1 MATLKPNTT
10 YTVNGVLV
18 NEKIIPDDMI
28 WTNHAKATAAGF
40 GVGSPYKKNQR
51 LCGNSGKV
59 KWITIHNTDDLPGV
73 EDDGEQYTR
82 ATYNENMGSVRVH
95 YYVDDKCAW
104 QNLRAGT
111 GMSVNDPEDTAEVSW
126 HAGDGSVS
134 DGGNMTS
141 LSIEIIMDGVS
152 ASDESAKDNGARLAA
167 WLLRKHGL
175 TIDEL
180 VTHTYW
186 VHKICGNSISSRDDQ
201 CVTPIGGQKWCPKYI
216 FADNNLGNALKN
228 WMAFKSLVK
237 KYYDGEQT
245 PKTSNNVCSDSE
257 DVQFKNGDL
266 VSISD
271 DAVYYS
277 GQAMPDW
284 VKAQNWYI
292 CDVSGDRA
300 VINENENGTNA
311 ICSPVNIKYL
321 SIVNKS
327 TGTASREFTPYLVK
341 LTSKDIPIFSG
352 AGTYYTCTGHIT
364 DMGVYTIVKEAYGSG
379 AHMWGK
385 LKSGAGWIPL
395 DFSKRI

>member
-1 MATLKPNTT
+1 MAILIPNTT
-10 YTVNGVLV
+10 YTINGVLV
-18 NEKIIPDDMI
+18 NEKIIPDNMI
-28 WTNHAKATAAGF
+28 WTSHDKAATSGF

-51 LCGNSGKV
+51 LCDNTGKV
-59 KWITIHNTDDLPGV
+59 KWITIHNTDDLPKV

-95 YYVDDKCAW
+95 YYVDDICAW

-111 GMSVNDPEDTAEVSW
+111 GLSVNDPEGTAEVSW
-126 HAGDGSVS
+126 HAGDGSVA

-152 ASDESAKDNGARLAA
+152 ESDEIAKDNGARLAA

-186 VHKICGNSISSRDDQ
+186 VHKMCGSVMSTIDNQ
-201 CVTPIGGQKWCPKYI
+201 CVTPIGGQKWCPRYI
-216 FADNNLGNALKN
+216 FADNSIGNALNN
-228 WMAFKSLVK
+228 WKAFKSLVK
-237 KYYDGEQT
+237 KYYDGEE
-245 PKTSNNVCSDSE
+245 TSVISDNTCSNSA

-266 VSISD
+266 VSISP

-277 GQAMPDW
+277 GQVMPDW
-284 VKAQNWYI
+284 VKNQNWYI
-292 CDVSGDRA
+292 CEVNGDRA
-300 VINENENGTNA
+300 VINENESGSNA

-321 SIVNKS
+321 CSVKGS
-327 TGTASREFTPYLVK
+327 ADAASEDFIPYLVK
-341 LTSKDIPIFSG
+341 LTTNDVPIFSG
-352 AGTYYTCTGHIT
+352 ACTNFNCTGHIT
-364 DMGVYTIVKEAYGSG
+364 DMGVYTIVKEAYDTE
-379 AHMWGK
+379 ANKWGK

-395 DFSKRI
+395 EFTKKI